1 VVEGAGMLE
10 RYSDDQLILVREVVD
25 ASRQL
30 TDEHRTRI
38 QGNVG

>member
-1 VVEGAGMLE
+1 MLE

-30 TDEHRTRI
+30 TDEHRARI
-38 QGNVG
+38 QDKVG